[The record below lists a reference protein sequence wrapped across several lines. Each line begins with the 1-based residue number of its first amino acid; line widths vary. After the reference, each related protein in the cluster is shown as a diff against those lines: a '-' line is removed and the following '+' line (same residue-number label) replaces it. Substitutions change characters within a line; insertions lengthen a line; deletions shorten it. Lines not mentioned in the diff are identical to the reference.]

1 MQNVDTARLIESLKP
16 INKIT
21 VPKMTDPIGVSIHSI
36 QLNSYMDAKNTF
48 YFKPHRHS
56 FFELY
61 FVVSG
66 SAGCYVGDTGEP
78 IEAKAGDVVLMRP
91 GVDHTLLECS
101 SDFVRLAV
109 CFELDD
115 AEKNALAAYV
125 NDALLSFSAVCERAS
140 EGVLAAVAALAA
152 RVAERGCMAPYMLR
166 NDIFCLI
173 CELSKMASFGDEP
186 SLDSQS
192 EDALSDS
199 RYVYARK
206 FIKDNIRRGI
216 RTEDV
221 AANVHLSSKQLNRLF
236 LKYAQMSVFDYIRQ
250 KRCGEAKRLLL
261 NKNLSIAQ
269 ISEMLAFS
277 DEFYFSR
284 FFKRNTGFPPHRF
297 RLLNGGK

>member
-1 MQNVDTARLIESLKP
+1 MKTSDVNRIIDGLKP

-21 VPKMTDPIGVSIHSI
+21 VPKMTDPIGMSIHSI
-36 QLNSYMDAKNTF
+36 RLNSYMDAKNTF

-61 FVVSG
+61 FIVSG
-66 SAGCYVGDTGEP
+66 SAGCYVGDMSEP

-91 GVDHTLLECS
+91 GVDHTLIECS

-115 AEKNALAAYV
+115 VEKNALTAYV
-125 NDALLSFSAVCERAS
+125 NDALLSFPAACVRAS
-140 EGVLAAVAALAA
+140 EGVLAAVAAISPH
-152 RVAERGCMAPYMLR
+152 VTERGCLMPYMLR

-173 CELSKMASFGDEP
+173 SELSAMASVGDEP
-186 SLDSQS
+186 TVDVMS
-192 EDALSDS
+192 EDALLDS
-199 RYVYARK
+199 RYVYAKK

-236 LKYAQMSVFDYIRQ
+236 LKYAEMTVFDYIQQ
-250 KRCGEAKRLLL
+250 KRAGEAKRLLL

-297 RLLNGGK
+297 RLLNGGR